1 MKKIALAS
9 ILALSLSTNS
19 FAQDWDNIEITTQK
33 VTEDLYMLI
42 GEGGNLGV
50 SIGEDGIFLIDD
62 QYAPLTEKILTA
74 IRKLSTDEIHFT
86 FNTHYHDDHTGG
98 NKKLGKKGI
107 EFVAHDNVYK
117 RLSESGSPKEALPII
132 TFNDKLTFHMNGIH
146 IKTKHY
152 HSAHTDGDSII
163 YFEGKNVIH
172 MGDTFFNENYP
183 YVDVDGGGSWKG
195 LMAVVKDTLAN
206 IDDETKIIPGHGR
219 LSDKTG
225 LQVYYDVLMDIN
237 HILTPIA
244 KQGLT
249 LDSVKKLQPLKKY
262 DGDYGNGF
270 MDPDTFI
277 SIVYMNI
284 LNNLDK

>member
-1 MKKIALAS
+1 MKTLTLTF
-9 ILALSLSTNS
+9 ILALSLSTNA

-33 VTEDLYMLI
+33 VTDDLYMLV

-50 SIGEDGIFLIDD
+50 SIGEDGVFLIDD

-74 IRKLSTDEIHFT
+74 IRKLSTDEIHFA
-86 FNTHYHDDHTGG
+86 FNTHFHGDHTGG
-98 NKKLGKKGI
+98 NENLGKKGI

-117 RLSESGSPKEALPII
+117 RLSEGGSPKEALPII
-132 TFNDKLTFHMNGIH
+132 TFNDQLTFHMNGIH

-152 HSAHTDGDSII
+152 HSAHTDGDSIV

-195 LMAVVKDTLAN
+195 LLAVVKDTIDN
-206 IDDETKIIPGHGR
+206 IDDNTKIIPGHGR
-219 LSDKTG
+219 LSDKAG

-249 LDSVKKLQPLKKY
+249 LDAVKKLQPLKKY
-262 DGDYGNGF
+262 DGQYGNGF
-270 MDPDTFI
+270 MNPDTFI